1 MIRVTVSEVKNGL
14 SAYLRRVRAGESVL
28 VLDRT
33 TPVARIVP
41 VGRGAGRGSEADG
54 ADDEARI
61 ARLERAGTLSR
72 RRAESPL
79 AVLGTP
85 FRTDAGILDAL
96 LEERLEER
104 REGSR

>member
-1 MIRVTVSEVKNGL
+1 MIRVTVSEVKNSL
-14 SAYLRRVRAGESVL
+14 SAYLRRVRAGETVL

-41 VGRGAGRGSEADG
+41 VGGGTDKAG
-54 ADDEARI
+54 DDARI

-72 RRAESPL
+72 RSAESPL
-79 AVLGTP
+79 TALEPPV
-85 FRTDAGILDAL
+85 RTDAGILDAL
-96 LEERLEER
+96 LEERFEER